1 MNKKEALMMA
11 KKTTRKKKENLIPKK
26 AKRRMFVAFL
36 LFGSII
42 SVLSY
47 NFFSNI
53 NQILAMKKE
62 KKELENLIVELQEEE
77 EALKADVQKLEDPTY
92 IARYAREKYLY
103 SKDGELIIRM
113 DDDDEE

>member
-1 MNKKEALMMA
+1 
-11 KKTTRKKKENLIPKK
+11 
-26 AKRRMFVAFL
+26 MFVAFL

-47 NFFSNI
+47 NFFSNV
-53 NQILAMKKE
+53 NQILQMKKE
-62 KKELENLIVELQEEE
+62 KKELEDRIVELQEEE
-77 EALKADVQKLEDPTY
+77 KTLQSDVQKLEDPTY

-113 DDDDEE
+113 EDDEE

>member
-1 MNKKEALMMA
+1 MMA